1 MTMRRS
7 LTYAPAHRRRGSPI
21 LPALLAFLAVLASA
35 GNVRAGSTTLQE
47 EETRTLKVERES
59 KISVKNARGKTI
71 VVGRKDARGVEIRFA
86 RFVRA
91 GDAETARRW
100 MDQLTYTVETD
111 GEEISIVL
119 NQPDKTVDPGSFW
132 SFLSR
137 IKDRAYIDCTVE
149 VPASFDAK
157 VSATSGD
164 VQITS
169 IEGNVDVAGSSGD
182 ALLRTI
188 GGAVAAELSS
198 GDVDADGVGGDF
210 SLVMSS
216 GDAFV
221 RKVGGSASVRG
232 TSGDVELYDIAGAA
246 TAELSSGDL
255 LVEGCRGAVTARTHS
270 GDIRVADAAGA
281 VNVSAT
287 SGDIEAGVAFDGPTE
302 HSIKSSSGS
311 VTVSFPAK
319 RSAGFVLEVN
329 TNTGSIEG
337 NLEIKLDV
345 ISRKALKGV
354 VGAGEGRLH
363 IETAS
368 GDIRINEVGN

>member
-1 MTMRRS
+1 MRRS

-21 LPALLAFLAVLASA
+21 LPALLAFLAVLWSA

-47 EETRTLKVERES
+47 EETRTVTVERES
-59 KISVKNARGKTI
+59 KVSVKNARGKTI
-71 VVGRKDARGVEIRFA
+71 IVGRKDARDVVIRFA
-86 RFVRA
+86 KFVRA

-100 MDQLTYTVETD
+100 MERLTYTVETD
-111 GEEISIVL
+111 GEEISVVL
-119 NQPDKTVDPGSFW
+119 NQPDKTFDTGSFW

-149 VPASFDAK
+149 VPVVFDAK

-182 ALLRTI
+182 ALLRAI
-188 GGAVAAELSS
+188 GGRATVELSS
-198 GDVDADGVGGDF
+198 GDLDADGVGGDF
-210 SLVMSS
+210 GLVMSS
-216 GDAFV
+216 GDAV
-221 RKVGGSASVRG
+221 VKKVAGSASVRG
-232 TSGDVELYDIAGAA
+232 TSGDVELYGVGGSA

-270 GDIRVADAAGA
+270 GDIRIAQAAGA
-281 VNVSAT
+281 VDASAT
-287 SGDIEAGVAFDGPTE
+287 SGDIAAGLAFDGPAM
-302 HSIKSSSGS
+302 HAIKSSSGS

-319 RSAGFVLEVN
+319 RGAGFVLEVN
-329 TNTGSIEG
+329 TNTGAIEG

-345 ISRKALKGV
+345 ISRKTLKGV
-354 VGAGEGRLH
+354 VGAGEGRLD